1 MKSSMKQP
9 DSGREEPVL
18 AGAGGLPRQDAPA
31 ADPFA
36 DLDDLMVVIEALCPV
51 WPDRPPTGPMADMR
65 L

>member
-1 MKSSMKQP
+1 MKSSMKHT
-9 DSGREEPVL
+9 DAGRDQHVL
-18 AGAGGLPRQDAPA
+18 VGAGGLPRQGAPA

-51 WPDRPPTGPMADMR
+51 WPDRPPAGPVTDMR